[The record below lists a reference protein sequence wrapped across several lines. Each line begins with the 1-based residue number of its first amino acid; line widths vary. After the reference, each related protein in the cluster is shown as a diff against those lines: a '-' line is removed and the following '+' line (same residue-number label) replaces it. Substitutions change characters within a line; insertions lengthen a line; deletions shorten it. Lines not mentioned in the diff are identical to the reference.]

1 MRTTRAFIAGLGTTS
16 SLVAATAC
24 AFLLTS
30 ALVAFNGWP
39 GGGIGD
45 DIDSLFVHDEP
56 VTVASSGPEGVAA
69 DSTEAAAFVVSS
81 PSDHGG
87 GRGGHVPDAA
97 SSGVHPGT
105 SPGTEIAQVAPGGGQ
120 TLPPGG
126 GGSGPGLD
134 DRLGG
139 SPSGGAG
146 PQPSPP
152 QVPSAEVPRSPTIGT
167 SISDTTGQVG
177 DTVSSTT
184 NQVGAAV
191 GGPVG
196 DVVTSIGQVVDNLV
210 TGIGQQVGGTFGQ
223 K

>member
-1 MRTTRAFIAGLGTTS
+1 MRTTRAFIAGLGTTG
-16 SLVAATAC
+16 SLLAATAC

-45 DIDSLFVHDEP
+45 DVNSLFVDDEP
-56 VTVASSGPEGVAA
+56 VTVASAGPEGVAA
-69 DSTEAAAFVVSS
+69 DSTEAAAFVLSV
-81 PSDHGG
+81 PGDHGG
-87 GRGGHVPDAA
+87 GGGGHVPGAA

-105 SPGTEIAQVAPGGGQ
+105 SGGTGIVQVAPGGGP
-120 TLPPGG
+120 TPPAGG
-126 GGSGPGLD
+126 GGSGPAVD
-134 DRLGG
+134 DGLGG
-139 SPSGGAG
+139 SPFGGAG
-146 PQPSPP
+146 PRPSPP
-152 QVPSAEVPRSPTIGT
+152 QSAEARSPTIGT
-167 SISDTTGQVG
+167 SIADTTGQLG

-196 DVVTSIGQVVDNLV
+196 DVVTSIGQAVDDLV
-210 TGIGQQVGGTFGQ
+210 TGIGQQVGGTFGP